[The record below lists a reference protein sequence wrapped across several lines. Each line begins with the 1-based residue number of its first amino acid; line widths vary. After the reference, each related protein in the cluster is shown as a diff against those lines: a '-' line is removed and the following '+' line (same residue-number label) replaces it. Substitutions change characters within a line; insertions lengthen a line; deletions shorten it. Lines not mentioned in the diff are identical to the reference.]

1 MLRILMEIICLY
13 SFTYYVVTLVFN
25 VIQFPFAL
33 IHRYAVYLLLTF
45 KHYLVSLM
53 FSFVCKNAY
62 NLGCGI
68 ALPLIISVIAAL
80 IYCGV
85 YSKNNESRSRFILF
99 IILFSVISTI
109 LFTFI
114 DVDFCKNIIK
124 WYLDIILKIGEIP
137 VLGKIFNYIYYIG
150 GVLTAFWGV
159 IATALLVA
167 KLFYGNKSRSSKDAA

>member
-13 SFTYYVVTLVFN
+13 SLTYYVVTLVFN

-33 IHRYAVYLLLTF
+33 IHRYAVYLLITF
-45 KHYLVSLM
+45 KHYLISLM
-53 FSFVCKNAY
+53 FSLVCKNAC

-68 ALPLIISVIAAL
+68 VLPLIISVIAAL
-80 IYCGV
+80 IYCEV
-85 YSKNNESRSRFILF
+85 YPKNNGSHSWFILF

-124 WYLDIILKIGEIP
+124 WYLELIIKIGAIP
-137 VLGKIFNYIYYIG
+137 VLGKMFSYIYHIG
-150 GVLTAFWGV
+150 GVLVALWGV
-159 IATALLVA
+159 TTTVLLVA
-167 KLFYGNKSRSSKDAA
+167 KLFYGNKSRSSKDVV